1 MNVQIYELLEHQ
13 RQLFAS
19 GRTRYFEERQHRLRE
34 LKAALK
40 RHEPALLHALKQD
53 LNKSELEAYSTEIG
67 LVYHEINHTLKRLKR
82 WMKPKRVRT
91 PLTHLGS
98 RSYIMAEPYG
108 VALIIAPWN
117 YPVQLSLLPLIGAV
131 AAGNTVILKP
141 SELAPNVA
149 EALAAIIGEAF
160 EPEWATAVLGGAEVS
175 TTLLAEKLDYIF
187 FTGSVKIGRAVMTAA
202 ASQLT
207 PVTLELGGKSPC
219 IVHKDADL
227 ALAAKRIAFGK
238 FTNAGQT
245 CVAPDYVYVH
255 REVREQ
261 FVAHL
266 AQAIQELYGQEP
278 LHNPDYTHIIS
289 DRHFARLASFLSN
302 GHPVVGGQ
310 VDPEQRCIAPTV
322 LEGVNWQSP
331 VMQEEIFGP
340 ILPLLSYKSIGEVY
354 DAVLERPKPLALY
367 LFSNSRVQQREVLQR
382 LSFGGGCVNDTL
394 LHFASPYLPVG
405 GVGDSGIGRYHG
417 ANSFFTFSHQKSV
430 LHQTTRFDIPFRY
443 PTSRRG
449 LAIIRRLL
457 R

>member
-1 MNVQIYELLEHQ
+1 MQIYELLEHQ

>member
-1 MNVQIYELLEHQ
+1 MQIYELLELQ

-19 GRTRYFEERQHRLRE
+19 GRTRPFEERQQRLRA
-34 LKAALK
+34 LKTALK
-40 RHEPALLHALKQD
+40 RHEPALLNALKQD
-53 LNKSELEAYSTEIG
+53 LNKSEMEAYSTEIG

-91 PLTHLGS
+91 PLTHWGS

-141 SELAPNVA
+141 SELAPHVA
-149 EALAAIIGEAF
+149 DVLAAAIGEAF
-160 EPEWATAVLGGAEVS
+160 EPEWATAMLGGAEVS
-175 TTLLAEKLDYIF
+175 TALLAEKLDYIF

-219 IVHKDADL
+219 IVHRDADI
-227 ALAAKRIAFGK
+227 ALAAKRVAFGK

-255 REVREQ
+255 RDVREQ
-261 FVAHL
+261 FVAQL
-266 AQAIQELYGQEP
+266 AHAIQALYGQEP
-278 LHNPDYTHIIS
+278 LHNPDYAHIIS
-289 DRHFARLASFLSN
+289 DRHFARLASFLSD

-322 LEGVNWQSP
+322 LEGVNWNSSI
-331 VMQEEIFGP
+331 MQEEIFGP
-340 ILPLLSYKSIGEVY
+340 ILPLLSYESIEEVY
-354 DAVLERPKPLALY
+354 EAVLERPKPLALY
-367 LFSNSRVQQREVLQR
+367 LFSNRRELQREVLER
-382 LSFGGGCVNDTL
+382 ISFGGGCVNDTL

-405 GVGDSGIGRYHG
+405 GVGDSGMGRYHG
-417 ANSFFTFSHQKSV
+417 ESSFFTFSHQKSV
-430 LHQTTRFDIPFRY
+430 LHQATFCDIPFRY
-443 PTSRRG
+443 PNSQWG